1 MKRILVCSPKGGCG
15 KTTISRNLAVAA
27 ALDGLN
33 VGTIDFDPQGTLTR
47 WWNRRGDNLA
57 PITHYQLQLSQ
68 AAEAIQEVTSHT
80 VLIMDTPTA
89 IEEHPEDIKTLLFA
103 ADFVLIP
110 TKATIDDIEST
121 HAWMTLVKGYG
132 RPFSF
137 VINMLKPRVRA
148 GDEVKK
154 QLIKS
159 GGRVCHIEIGDHE
172 DLHRIATKGMGIM
185 EVPRHPGRDE
195 IEGVWGYIKT
205 EIKGI

>member
-27 ALDGLN
+27 ALDRFDTA
-33 VGTIDFDPQGTLTR
+33 TIDFDPQGTLTR
-47 WWNRRGDNLA
+47 WWTRRGDDLA
-57 PITHYQLQLSQ
+57 PITHYQLAINQ
-68 AAEAIQEVTSHT
+68 AGEAMGEINGHG
-80 VLIMDTPTA
+80 IMFIDTPTA
-89 IEEHPEDIKTLLFA
+89 IEEYPEDIKTLLFA
-103 ADFVLIP
+103 ADFVVIP

-121 HAWMTLVKGYG
+121 HAWMTLVKSYG

-159 GGRVCHIEIGDHE
+159 GGRVCPIEIGDRE
-172 DLHRIATKGMGIM
+172 DMHRIATKGMGIM
-185 EVPRHPGRDE
+185 EIPRHPGRDE

-205 EIKGI
+205 EIGGI